1 MLTIN
6 EIVTKPLASCLA
18 PHVRYPYPLPLLTM
32 LPEKKKQ
39 MLAAIKRLE
48 GLTKKLHTMTEED
61 EYCTD
66 LLKIALAMQGHIKHM
81 QGLVLESH
89 LHTCAP
95 KKLASTKD
103 QDAFI
108 EELLSVIGLST
119 R

>member
-1 MLTIN
+1 
-6 EIVTKPLASCLA
+6 
-18 PHVRYPYPLPLLTM
+18 M

-39 MLAAIKRLE
+39 MLAAIKRLD
-48 GLTKKLHTMTEED
+48 GLSKKLATMVEND
-61 EYCTD
+61 EYCPD
-66 LLKIALAMQGHIKHM
+66 ILNMALSMQGHIKHM

-95 KKLASTKD
+95 KKLASSKD

-108 EELLSVIGLST
+108 DELLSVIGLST